1 MRAGHGSMRAAPRAG
16 EYSKWNRPRGGDGRL
31 LRASLHRNR
40 GPWNPSP
47 LAALWVLP
55 ASAKIA
61 AIAVLTGVT
70 FLGTSPDFTNYIN
83 GLPDVRLIAARP
95 TTEDTLIYAS
105 DGRTLLA
112 DLHPAGHQQFFQPI
126 AAMGKYL
133 PMAVIA
139 IEDHN
144 FYSEPG
150 VDPGALLRAA
160 VIDLRA
166 GSPVEGASTIT
177 QQLVKLTLVGN
188 EPTLSRKV
196 EEALLALEVERI
208 YSKQQILQMYLNT
221 VFFGNDA
228 YGSAA
233 AAKIYFHTQT
243 AKLDLA
249 QAAMLAGLLRDPSY
263 SNPFVNSQVAKARQ
277 GQVLDAMVRA
287 KMIRPGEGATAFAQ
301 DLSPPKH
308 IFRPEN
314 RILAPSFVRYVTD
327 QLVSRYGT
335 GATFGGGLR
344 VVTTL
349 DWVMTQKA
357 QQLIQAQVRRYSWGN
372 VHQGAMVAID
382 PHTGAILAMV
392 GSANPKANGGQ
403 YNFAVWPP
411 RNPGSSMK
419 IYTYTAA
426 IASGKFTM
434 VSPVPDQP
442 ISISQGPGQ
451 PFYTPRNYDGWL
463 HGTCQL
469 QACFLNSLNIPAVRV
484 ELGLPNGPADIAQ
497 MARKMG
503 APPWHCQDPP
513 ACQHFTSNDALS
525 SYGASLTLGG
535 WGETPLQ
542 MATGASVLAAQ
553 GVLHQPTSLR
563 SITTANGRPIYK
575 LDPKAGAKQVIDRRV
590 AYIVEQMMSDDSNRA
605 MIFGLGSDLTLPGH
619 KVASKTGTTED
630 YRDGW
635 TVGYT
640 PAIASAFWFGNAD
653 FSPMAQYL
661 EASVIAAPVWHNFME
676 WTLTNHLHRPGG
688 EWFAQPAGLNR
699 FVVAGKVQWFL
710 PGTSPYQ
717 PTPQPQGVVGTR
729 AYRKG

>member
-1 MRAGHGSMRAAPRAG
+1 
-16 EYSKWNRPRGGDGRL
+16 
-31 LRASLHRNR
+31 
-40 GPWNPSP
+40 
-47 LAALWVLP
+47 
-55 ASAKIA
+55 
-61 AIAVLTGVT
+61 
-70 FLGTSPDFTNYIN
+70 
-83 GLPDVRLIAARP
+83 
-95 TTEDTLIYAS
+95 
-105 DGRTLLA
+105 
-112 DLHPAGHQQFFQPI
+112 
-126 AAMGKYL
+126 MGKYL
-133 PMAVIA
+133 PMAAVA

-160 VIDLRA
+160 AIDLMAR
-166 GSPVEGASTIT
+166 SPVEGASTIT

-188 EPTLSRKV
+188 KPTLNRKV
-196 EEALLALEVERI
+196 EEALLAVEAERT
-208 YSKQQILQMYLNT
+208 YTKQQILEMYLNT

-228 YGSAA
+228 YGSSA
-233 AAKIYFHTQT
+233 AAKIYFHTAT
-243 AKLDLA
+243 ASLDLA

-263 SNPFVNSQVAKARQ
+263 TNPFVNWQLAKARQ
-277 GQVLDAMVRA
+277 QQVLDAMVGA
-287 KMIRPGEGATAFAQ
+287 KMIGTGAAAAAFAE
-301 DLSPPKH
+301 DLSPPNH
-308 IFRPEN
+308 IFIPDN
-314 RILAPSFVRYVTD
+314 QILAPGFVSYVTAE
-327 QLVSRYGT
+327 LVSRYGRQV
-335 GATFGGGLR
+335 TFGGGLR

-349 DWVMTQKA
+349 DWAMTQKA
-357 QQLIQAQVRRYSWGN
+357 QQLIQDQVRRYGWGN

-392 GSANPKANGGQ
+392 GSADFNSNGGQ

-434 VSPVPDQP
+434 VSRVPDRP
-442 ISISQGPGQ
+442 VSISQGPGQ
-451 PFYTPRNYDGWL
+451 PPYTPRNYDGRL

-484 ELGLPNGPADIAQ
+484 ELGLPNGPADIAE
-497 MARKMG
+497 MARNMG

-513 ACQHFTSNDALS
+513 ACQHFTDNDALS

-553 GVLHQPTSLR
+553 GVLHPPTSLA
-563 SITTANGRPIYK
+563 SITTADGQPVFK
-575 LDPKAGAKQVIDRRV
+575 LDPKAAAKQVIDPRV
-590 AYIVEQMMSDDSNRA
+590 AYIVEQMMSDDGNRA
-605 MIFGLGSDLTLPGH
+605 MIFGRGSNLTLPDH
-619 KVASKTGTTED
+619 RVASKTGTTED

-640 PAIASAFWFGNAD
+640 PAIASAFWFGNAN
-653 FSPMAQYL
+653 FTPMAQYL
-661 EASVIAAPVWHNFME
+661 EASVIAAPVWHSFME
-676 WTLTNHLHRPGG
+676 WTLSNHLQRPGN
-688 EWFAQPAGLNR
+688 EWFAEPAGLSQ

-717 PTPQPQGVVGTR
+717 ATPQPQGIVGAR
-729 AYRKG
+729 AHE

>member
-1 MRAGHGSMRAAPRAG
+1 
-16 EYSKWNRPRGGDGRL
+16 
-31 LRASLHRNR
+31 
-40 GPWNPSP
+40 
-47 LAALWVLP
+47 VVP
-55 ASAKIA
+55 ASAKIT
-61 AIAVLTGVT
+61 AIAMLVGATL
-70 FLGTSPDFTNYIN
+70 LGTSPGFSAYVNA
-83 GLPDVRLIAARP
+83 LPDVHLIAARP
-95 TTEDTLIYAS
+95 VIQDTLIYAS
-105 DGRTLLA
+105 DGTTLLA
-112 DLHPAGHQQFFQPI
+112 DLHPAGHQQYFQPLT
-126 AAMGKYL
+126 AMGRYL
-133 PMAVIA
+133 PLATVA

-150 VDPGALLRAA
+150 VDAGAMLRAA
-160 VIDLRA
+160 VIDLRSS
-166 GSPVEGASTIT
+166 SPVEGASTIT

-188 EPTLSRKV
+188 QPTLNRKV
-196 EEALLALEVERI
+196 EEALLALEVERT
-208 YSKQQILQMYLNT
+208 YTKQQILEMYLNT

-233 AAKIYFHTQT
+233 ASSIYFHTAT

-263 SNPFVNSQVAKARQ
+263 TNPFVNWQLAKARQ
-277 GQVLDAMVRA
+277 GQVLEAMARA
-287 KMIRPGEGATAFAQ
+287 KLIEPEMAAAAFTE
-301 DLSPPKH
+301 DLSPPNH
-308 IFRPEN
+308 IFVPEN
-314 RILAPSFVRYVTD
+314 RILAPGFVSYVTD

-335 GATFGGGLR
+335 ATTFGGGLV

-349 DWVMTQKA
+349 DWAMTQKA
-357 QQLIQAQVRRYSWGN
+357 QQLIQDQVSRYGWGN

-392 GSANPKANGGQ
+392 GSADPRANGGQ

-434 VSPVPDQP
+434 VSRVPDQP
-442 ISISQGPGQ
+442 VSISQGPGQ
-451 PFYTPRNYDGWL
+451 PLYTPRNYDGRL

-484 ELGLPNGPADIAQ
+484 ELGLPNGPADVAQ
-497 MARKMG
+497 MARNMG

-513 ACQHFTSNDALS
+513 ACQHFTSNDPLS

-542 MATGASVLAAQ
+542 MATGASVLATQ
-553 GVLHQPTSLR
+553 GVLHQPTSLA
-563 SITTANGRPIYK
+563 SITNAVGKLVYK
-575 LDPKAGAKQVIDRRV
+575 LDPNADAKQVVDPKV

-605 MIFGLGSDLTLPGH
+605 MIFGRGSNLTLPDH

-653 FSPMAQYL
+653 FSPMAVNL
-661 EASVIAAPVWHNFME
+661 EASVIAAPVWHSFME
-676 WTLTNHLHRPGG
+676 WSLSDELKRPGG
-688 EWFAQPAGLNR
+688 EWFATPAGLIQL
-699 FVVAGKVQWFL
+699 VVAGKVQWFL

-717 PTPQPQGVVGTR
+717 PTPPPQGIVGR
-729 AYRKG
+729 SKPS

>member
-1 MRAGHGSMRAAPRAG
+1 MRKSSSAAMGVAPSSGVRREWPKAKNG
-16 EYSKWNRPRGGDGRL
+16 RPR
-31 LRASLHRNR
+31 RASIYRKR

-55 ASAKIA
+55 ASAKIT
-61 AIAVLTGVT
+61 AIAVLLGAT
-70 FLGTSPDFTNYIN
+70 FLGTSPGFSAYIN
-83 GLPDVRLIAARP
+83 GLPDVHALAARQMSQ
-95 TTEDTLIYAS
+95 DTLIYAS
-105 DGRTLLA
+105 DGTTLLA
-112 DLHPAGHQQFFQPI
+112 DLHSPGHQQYYQPL

-133 PMAVIA
+133 PLATVA

-150 VDPGALLRAA
+150 LDAGAMLRAA

-166 GSPVEGASTIT
+166 SGPVEGASTIT

-188 EPTLSRKV
+188 QPTLSRKV
-196 EEALLALEVERI
+196 EEALLAVEVERT
-208 YSKQQILQMYLNT
+208 YTKQQILEMYLNT

-233 AAKIYFHTQT
+233 AASIYFHTPT
-243 AKLDLA
+243 TSLDLA

-263 SNPFVNSQVAKARQ
+263 TNPFVNWELAKARQ
-277 GQVLDAMVRA
+277 GQVLDAMARA
-287 KMIRPGEGATAFAQ
+287 KMIEPEMAATAFAE
-301 DLSPPKH
+301 DLSRPNH
-308 IFRPEN
+308 IFLPEN
-314 RILAPSFVRYVTD
+314 RILAPGFVSYVTG

-335 GATFGGGLR
+335 EATFGGGLR

-349 DWVMTQKA
+349 DWAMTQKA
-357 QQLIQAQVRRYSWGN
+357 QQLIQNQVSRYGWGN

-392 GSANPKANGGQ
+392 GAADPTANGGQ

-419 IYTYTAA
+419 IYTYTEA
-426 IASGKFTM
+426 IASGQFTM
-434 VSPVPDQP
+434 VSRVPDKP
-442 ISISQGPGQ
+442 VSISQGPGQ
-451 PFYTPRNYDGWL
+451 PLYTPRNYDGRL

-484 ELGLPNGPADIAQ
+484 ELGLPNGPADVAQ
-497 MARKMG
+497 MARNMG

-513 ACQHFTSNDALS
+513 ACQHFTENDPLS

-553 GVLHQPTSLR
+553 GVLHQPTSLL
-563 SITTANGRPIYK
+563 SITTAAGKPVYK
-575 LDPKAGAKQVIDRRV
+575 LDPNAAAKQVIDPRV

-605 MIFGLGSDLTLPGH
+605 MIFGRGSNLTLPDH

-640 PAIASAFWFGNAD
+640 PAIASAFWFGNAN
-653 FSPMAQYL
+653 FSPMARNL
-661 EASVIAAPVWHNFME
+661 EASVIAAPVWHSFME
-676 WTLTNHLHRPGG
+676 WSLSDHLKRPGG
-688 EWFAQPAGLNR
+688 EWFAMPAGLTQLA
-699 FVVAGKVQWFL
+699 VAGKVQWFL

-717 PTPQPQGVVGTR
+717 PTPPPQGIVGGSSHQ
-729 AYRKG
+729 KP

>member
-1 MRAGHGSMRAAPRAG
+1 MRATARVGGRGRWA
-16 EYSKWNRPRGGDGRL
+16 RPRGSNGRP
-31 LRASLHRNR
+31 LRASIYRKR

-47 LAALWVLP
+47 FAPLWVLP
-55 ASAKIA
+55 ALARIA
-61 AIAVLTGVT
+61 LVAMLTGLT
-70 FLGTSPDFTNYIN
+70 FVGTSPTFTNYVN
-83 GLPDVRLIAARP
+83 GLPDVRQIAARP
-95 TTEDTLIYAS
+95 MTEDTLIYAS
-105 DGRTLLA
+105 DGTTLLA
-112 DLHPAGHQQFFQPI
+112 DLHPSGHQQYFQPV
-126 AAMGKYL
+126 AAMGKHL
-133 PMAVIA
+133 PMAVVA

-150 VDPGALLRAA
+150 VDPSALLRATS
-160 VIDLRA
+160 VDLRA
-166 GSPVEGASTIT
+166 GSPTQGASTIT

-188 EPTLSRKV
+188 QPTLSRKI
-196 EEALLALEVERI
+196 EEALLALEVERT
-208 YSKQQILQMYLNT
+208 YSKQQILEMYLNT

-228 YGSAA
+228 YGSQAA
-233 AAKIYFHTQT
+233 ASVYFHTST

-249 QAAMLAGLLRDPSY
+249 QAAMLAGLLRDPTY
-263 SNPFVNSQVAKARQ
+263 ANPFVNPQVAKTRQ

-287 KMIRPGEGATAFAQ
+287 KMITPVEAEAARAE
-301 DLSPPKH
+301 DLSAPNH
-308 IFRPEN
+308 IFLPEN
-314 RILAPSFVRYVTD
+314 RILAPGFVSYVTGE
-327 QLVSRYGT
+327 LVARYGT
-335 GATFGGGLR
+335 VVAFGGGLR

-349 DWVMTQKA
+349 DWEMTQKA
-357 QQLIQAQVRRYSWGN
+357 QQLIQDQVNRYGWGS
-372 VHQGAMVAID
+372 VHQGAMVALD
-382 PHTGAILAMV
+382 PHTGAIMAMV
-392 GSANPKANGGQ
+392 GSANPGAYGGQ

-434 VSPVPDQP
+434 VSRIPDQP
-442 ISISQGPGQ
+442 ISISQGPGE
-451 PFYTPRNYDGWL
+451 PLYTPRNYDGRL

-484 ELGLPNGPADIAQ
+484 ELGLPNGPADVAE
-497 MARKMG
+497 MARSMG

-513 ACQHFTSNDALS
+513 ACQHFTDTDPLD

-553 GVLHQPTSLR
+553 GVLHPPTSL
-563 SITTANGRPIYK
+563 SAITTAGGKPVYK
-575 LDPKAGAKQVIDRRV
+575 LDPNSGAKQVIDPRV
-590 AYIVEQMMSDDSNRA
+590 AYIAEQMMSDDSNRA
-605 MIFGLGSDLTLPGH
+605 MIFGRGSNLTLPDH

-640 PAIASAFWFGNAD
+640 PAIATAFWFGNAD

-676 WTLTNHLHRPGG
+676 WTLSDHLKRPGG
-688 EWFAQPAGLNR
+688 EWFAEPAGLNQS
-699 FVVAGKVQWFL
+699 VVAGKVQWFL
-710 PGTSPYQ
+710 PGTSPSQ
-717 PTPQPQGVVGTR
+717 ATPQPQGIVGR
-729 AYRKG
+729 GR

>member
-1 MRAGHGSMRAAPRAG
+1 
-16 EYSKWNRPRGGDGRL
+16 
-31 LRASLHRNR
+31 
-40 GPWNPSP
+40 
-47 LAALWVLP
+47 VLP

-243 AKLDLA
+243 AKLGLA

-277 GQVLDAMVRA
+277 G
-287 KMIRPGEGATAFAQ
+287 PGAGR
-301 DLSPPKH
+301 D
-308 IFRPEN
+308 
-314 RILAPSFVRYVTD
+314 
-327 QLVSRYGT
+327 
-335 GATFGGGLR
+335 
-344 VVTTL
+344 
-349 DWVMTQKA
+349 
-357 QQLIQAQVRRYSWGN
+357 
-372 VHQGAMVAID
+372 
-382 PHTGAILAMV
+382 
-392 GSANPKANGGQ
+392 
-403 YNFAVWPP
+403 
-411 RNPGSSMK
+411 
-419 IYTYTAA
+419 
-426 IASGKFTM
+426 
-434 VSPVPDQP
+434 
-442 ISISQGPGQ
+442 
-451 PFYTPRNYDGWL
+451 
-463 HGTCQL
+463 
-469 QACFLNSLNIPAVRV
+469 
-484 ELGLPNGPADIAQ
+484 
-497 MARKMG
+497 
-503 APPWHCQDPP
+503 
-513 ACQHFTSNDALS
+513 
-525 SYGASLTLGG
+525 GAS
-535 WGETPLQ
+535 Q
-542 MATGASVLAAQ
+542 
-553 GVLHQPTSLR
+553 
-563 SITTANGRPIYK
+563 
-575 LDPKAGAKQVIDRRV
+575 
-590 AYIVEQMMSDDSNRA
+590 DDQA
-605 MIFGLGSDLTLPGH
+605 
-619 KVASKTGTTED
+619 
-630 YRDGW
+630 W
-635 TVGYT
+635 
-640 PAIASAFWFGNAD
+640 
-653 FSPMAQYL
+653 
-661 EASVIAAPVWHNFME
+661 
-676 WTLTNHLHRPGG
+676 
-688 EWFAQPAGLNR
+688 
-699 FVVAGKVQWFL
+699 
-710 PGTSPYQ
+710 
-717 PTPQPQGVVGTR
+717 
-729 AYRKG
+729 

>member
-1 MRAGHGSMRAAPRAG
+1 MSANPRAG
-16 EYSKWNRPRGGDGRL
+16 RRRWARPTGANGHP
-31 LRASLHRNR
+31 LRASLYRKR

-47 LAALWVLP
+47 LAGLWVLP

-61 AIAVLTGVT
+61 TIALLTGAT
-70 FLGTSPDFTNYIN
+70 FIGTSPALTAYIN
-83 GLPDVRLIAARP
+83 GLPDVRLIAGRP
-95 TTEDTLIYAS
+95 MTEDTLIYAS
-105 DGRTLLA
+105 DGTTLLA
-112 DLHPAGHQQFFQPI
+112 DLHPAGHQQYFQPLS
-126 AAMGKYL
+126 AMGKYL
-133 PMAVIA
+133 PMAAVA

-150 VDPGALLRAA
+150 VDLGALLRAA
-160 VIDLRA
+160 AIDLHAR
-166 GSPVEGASTIT
+166 SPVEGASTIT

-188 EPTLSRKV
+188 QPTLSRKV
-196 EEALLALEVERI
+196 EEALLALEVDRT
-208 YSKQQILQMYLNT
+208 YTKQQILEMYLNT

-233 AAKIYFHTQT
+233 AAKIYFHTP
-243 AKLDLA
+243 AASLDLA
-249 QAAMLAGLLRDPSY
+249 EAAMLAGLLRDPTY
-263 SNPFVNSQVAKARQ
+263 TNPFVNWQLAKARQ
-277 GQVLDAMVRA
+277 WQVLDAMVRA
-287 KMIRPGEGATAFAQ
+287 NMIGTGAAAAAFAE
-301 DLSPPKH
+301 DLSPPNH
-308 IFRPEN
+308 IFIPEN
-314 RILAPSFVRYVTD
+314 RILAPGFVSYVTD
-327 QLVSRYGT
+327 ELVSRYGT
-335 GATFGGGLR
+335 HVTFGGGLR

-349 DWVMTQKA
+349 DWAMTQKA
-357 QQLIQAQVRRYSWGN
+357 QQLIQDQVRRYGWGN

-392 GSANPKANGGQ
+392 GSADANSNGGR

-434 VSPVPDQP
+434 VSRVPDRP
-442 ISISQGPGQ
+442 VSISQGPGQ
-451 PFYTPRNYDGWL
+451 PRYTPRNYDGRL

-484 ELGLPNGPADIAQ
+484 ELGLPNGPADVAQ
-497 MARKMG
+497 MARNMG

-513 ACQHFTSNDALS
+513 ACQHFTDNDPLS

-553 GVLHQPTSLR
+553 GVLHPPTSLA
-563 SITTANGRPIYK
+563 SITTADGQPVYK
-575 LDPKAGAKQVIDRRV
+575 LDPNAAAKQVIDPRV

-605 MIFGLGSDLTLPGH
+605 MIFGRGSNLTLPDH

-640 PAIASAFWFGNAD
+640 PAIASAFWFGNAN

-661 EASVIAAPVWHNFME
+661 EASVIAAPVWHSFME
-676 WTLTNHLHRPGG
+676 WTLSNHLKRPGG
-688 EWFAQPAGLNR
+688 EWFAKPAGLSQL
-699 FVVAGKVQWFL
+699 VVAGKVQWFL

-717 PTPQPQGVVGTR
+717 PTPQPQGIVGVR
-729 AYRKG
+729 VSR

>member
-1 MRAGHGSMRAAPRAG
+1 MRPAPRAG
-16 EYSKWNRPRGGDGRL
+16 GHRWARPRGSNGQL
-31 LRASLHRNR
+31 LRASIYRKR

-47 LAALWVLP
+47 LAAFWVLP
-55 ASAKIA
+55 ATVKIA
-61 AIAVLTGVT
+61 VIAVLTGAT
-70 FLGTSPDFTNYIN
+70 FFGTSPGFTAYIN
-83 GLPDVRLIAARP
+83 GLPDVGLIAARP
-95 TTEDTLIYAS
+95 MTEDTLIYAS
-105 DGRTLLA
+105 DGTTVLA
-112 DLHPAGHQQFFQPI
+112 DLHPAGHQQYFQPL

-133 PMAVIA
+133 PMAAVA
-139 IEDHN
+139 IEDRN

-150 VDPGALLRAA
+150 VDLGALLRAA
-160 VIDLRA
+160 SIDLRA

-177 QQLVKLTLVGN
+177 QQLVKLILVGN
-188 EPTLSRKV
+188 QPTLSRKV
-196 EEALLALEVERI
+196 EEALLALEVDRT
-208 YSKQQILQMYLNT
+208 YSKQQILGMYLNT

-228 YGSAA
+228 YGSGA
-233 AAKIYFHTQT
+233 AAKIYFHTAT
-243 AKLDLA
+243 ASLDLA
-249 QAAMLAGLLRDPSY
+249 QAAMLAGLLRDPTY
-263 SNPFVNSQVAKARQ
+263 TNPFVNSQAAKARQ

-287 KMIRPGEGATAFAQ
+287 NMIGPRQAAAASAE
-301 DLSPPKH
+301 DLSPPNH
-308 IFRPEN
+308 LFPPEN
-314 RILAPSFVRYVTD
+314 TILAPGFVSYVTD
-327 QLVSRYGT
+327 ELVSRYGT
-335 GATFGGGLR
+335 EVTFGGGLR

-357 QQLIQAQVRRYSWGN
+357 QQLIQEQVSRYGWGN

-382 PHTGAILAMV
+382 PHTGGILAMV
-392 GSANPKANGGQ
+392 GSADPRANGGQ

-419 IYTYTAA
+419 IFTYTAA

-451 PFYTPRNYDGWL
+451 PLYTPRNYDGRL

-497 MARKMG
+497 MARNMG

-513 ACQHFTSNDALS
+513 ACQHFTDNDALS

-553 GVLHQPTSLR
+553 GVLHQPTSLA
-563 SITTANGRPIYK
+563 SITTADGQPVYK
-575 LDPKAGAKQVIDRRV
+575 LDPNASAKQVVDPRV

-605 MIFGLGSDLTLPGH
+605 MIFGRGSNLTLPDH

-676 WTLTNHLHRPGG
+676 WTLSDYLKRPGG
-688 EWFAQPAGLNR
+688 EWFAEPPGLSQ
-699 FVVAGKVQWFL
+699 VIVAGKVQWFL

-717 PTPQPQGVVGTR
+717 RTPPPQGIVGAR
-729 AYRKG
+729 ALQKS

>member
-1 MRAGHGSMRAAPRAG
+1 MRGAPRASG
-16 EYSKWNRPRGGDGRL
+16 RQEPRPRRSNGQL
-31 LRASLHRNR
+31 LRAGIYRER

-47 LAALWVLP
+47 LAGFWVVP

-61 AIAVLTGVT
+61 VIGLVLGIT
-70 FLGTSPDFTNYIN
+70 FLGTSPGVTAYIN
-83 GLPDVRLIAARP
+83 GLPDVRLVAALP
-95 TTEDTLIYAS
+95 LAQDTMIYAS
-105 DGRTLLA
+105 DGTTLLA
-112 DLHPAGHQQFFQPI
+112 DLHPSGHQQYYQPL
-126 AAMGKYL
+126 AAMGKFL
-133 PMAVIA
+133 PMAAVA

-160 VIDLRA
+160 EVDLRA
-166 GSPVEGASTIT
+166 GRPVEGASTIT
-177 QQLVKLTLVGN
+177 QQLVKLTVVGN
-188 EPTLSRKV
+188 QPTLSRKV
-196 EEALLALEVERI
+196 EEALLALEVERT
-208 YSKQQILQMYLNT
+208 YSKQQILEMYLNR

-233 AAKIYFHTQT
+233 AAKIYFHTT
-243 AKLDLA
+243 PANLDLA

-263 SNPFVNSQVAKARQ
+263 SNSFVNSSLAKARQ

-287 KMIRPGEGATAFAQ
+287 RMISTRQAATALAE
-301 DLSPPKH
+301 DLSAPNH
-308 IFRPEN
+308 IFLPEN
-314 RILAPSFVRYVTD
+314 VILAPGFVSFVTD
-327 QLVSRYGT
+327 ELVSRLGPAVTY
-335 GATFGGGLR
+335 GGGLR

-349 DWVMTQKA
+349 DWAMQQEA
-357 QQLIQAQVRRYSWGN
+357 QQLIQAQVSRYGWGN

-392 GSANPKANGGQ
+392 GSADIRANGGQ

-419 IYTYTAA
+419 IFTYTAA

-434 VSPVPDQP
+434 VSRVPDRP
-442 ISISQGPGQ
+442 VSVSQGPGQ
-451 PFYTPRNYDGWL
+451 QPYTPRNYDGRL

-484 ELGLPNGPADIAQ
+484 ELGLPNGPADVAQ
-497 MARKMG
+497 MARTMG

-513 ACQHFTSNDALS
+513 ACQHFTDNDQLS

-553 GVLHQPTSLR
+553 GVLHKPTSLA
-563 SITTANGRPIYK
+563 SITTAGGRLFYK
-575 LDPKAGAKQVIDRRV
+575 PNLSAGGKQVIDPRV

-605 MIFGLGSDLTLPGH
+605 MIFGRGSNLTLPDH
-619 KVASKTGTTED
+619 RVASKTGTTED

-640 PAIASAFWFGNAD
+640 PAVATAFWFGNAN
-653 FSPMAQYL
+653 FSPMARNL
-661 EASVIAAPVWHNFME
+661 EASVIAAPVWHAFME
-676 WTLTNHLHRPGG
+676 WTLSVHLKRPGS
-688 EWFAQPAGLNR
+688 EWFAKPPGLVQS
-699 FVVAGKVQWFL
+699 VVAGKVQWFL

-717 PTPQPQGVVGTR
+717 LTPQPQGIVGGTR
-729 AYRKG
+729 EKT

>member
-1 MRAGHGSMRAAPRAG
+1 MRRVGHPSKATPRRDG
-16 EYSKWNRPRGGDGRL
+16 YSHWTRPRSDSGQL
-31 LRASLHRNR
+31 LRASIYRTR

-47 LAALWVLP
+47 TAGLWVLT
-55 ASAKIA
+55 AAAKIA
-61 AIAVLTGVT
+61 AIAVLCAATY
-70 FLGTSPDFTNYIN
+70 FGTSPGFTAYIN
-83 GLPDVRLIAARP
+83 GLPDVHLIASRQV
-95 TTEDTLIYAS
+95 TEDTVIYAS
-105 DGRTLLA
+105 DAKTILA
-112 DLHPAGHQQFFQPI
+112 DLHPAGHQQYLEPLS
-126 AAMGKYL
+126 AMGTNL

-150 VDPGALLRAA
+150 IDVGAMLRAA
-160 VIDLRA
+160 EIDLRA
-166 GSPVEGASTIT
+166 GVPVEGASTIT
-177 QQLVKLTLVGN
+177 QQLVKITLVGN
-188 EPTLSRKV
+188 QATLSRKI
-196 EEALLALEVERI
+196 EEALLALEVERT
-208 YSKQQILQMYLNT
+208 YSKQRILEMYLNT

-228 YGSAA
+228 YGAAA
-233 AAKIYFHTQT
+233 AAKIYFHTVP

-249 QAAMLAGLLRDPSY
+249 QAAMLAGLLRDPTY
-263 SNPFVNSQVAKARQ
+263 TNPFVNTGYAKARQ

-287 KMIRPGEGATAFAQ
+287 KLVGQAEADAASTE
-301 DLSPPKH
+301 DLSQPNH
-308 IFRPEN
+308 IFMPEN
-314 RILAPSFVRYVTD
+314 TILAPGFVSYVTAE
-327 QLVSRYGT
+327 LVARYGAA
-335 GATFGGGLR
+335 ATYGGGLR

-349 DWVMTQKA
+349 DWSMTEEA
-357 QQLIQAQVRRYSWGN
+357 QQLIEAQVSRYAWGN

-382 PHTGAILAMV
+382 PHSGAILAMV
-392 GSANPKANGGQ
+392 GSANPSAYGGQ

-419 IYTYTAA
+419 IYTYTEA

-434 VSPVPDQP
+434 VSPIRDQP

-451 PFYTPRNYDGWL
+451 PLYTPKNYDGRL

-469 QACFLNSLNIPAVRV
+469 QACFLNSFNIPAVRV
-484 ELGLPNGPADIAQ
+484 ELGLPNGPADVAQ
-497 MARKMG
+497 MARTMG
-503 APPWHCQDPP
+503 APPWHCDDPP
-513 ACQHFTSNDALS
+513 ACTKFTSNDPLS

-553 GVLHQPTSLR
+553 GVLHPPTSLL
-563 SITTANGRPIYK
+563 SITTAAGKPVYK
-575 LDPKAGAKQVIDRRV
+575 LDPNAGAKQVIDPKV

-605 MIFGLGSDLTLPGH
+605 LVFGRGSNLTLPDH

-640 PAIASAFWFGNAD
+640 PAIATAFWMGNAD

-661 EASVIAAPVWHNFME
+661 EASVIAAPVWHTFME
-676 WTLTNHLHRPGG
+676 WTLNQDLKRPGG
-688 EWFAQPAGLNR
+688 EWFAEPAGLTQLY
-699 FVVAGKVQWFL
+699 VAGKVQWFL

-717 PTPQPQGVVGTR
+717 PTPPPQGIVAAR
-729 AYRKG
+729 APQGP

>member
-1 MRAGHGSMRAAPRAG
+1 MRAAPRAG

-61 AIAVLTGVT
+61 AVAVLTGVT
-70 FLGTSPDFTNYIN
+70 FLGTSPGFTNYIN

-105 DGRTLLA
+105 DGTTLLA

-150 VDPGALLRAA
+150 VDTGALLRAA
-160 VIDLRA
+160 AIDVRA

-177 QQLVKLTLVGN
+177 QQLVKLALVGN

-196 EEALLALEVERI
+196 KEALLALEVERI

-287 KMIRPGEGATAFAQ
+287 KMLRPGERAAAFAE

-314 RILAPSFVRYVTD
+314 RILAPGFVRYVTD

-335 GATFGGGLR
+335 GVTFGGGLR

-357 QQLIQAQVRRYSWGN
+357 QQLIQDQVRRYGWGN
-372 VHQGAMVAID
+372 VHQGAMVAIN

-392 GSANPKANGGQ
+392 GSADPKANGGQ
-403 YNFAVWPP
+403 YDFAVWPP

-419 IYTYTAA
+419 IYNYTAA

-434 VSPVPDQP
+434 VSRIPDQP

-484 ELGLPNGPADIAQ
+484 ELGLPNGPADVAQ
-497 MARKMG
+497 MARNMG

-513 ACQHFTSNDALS
+513 ACQHFTNNDALS

-553 GVLHQPTSLR
+553 GILHQPTSLA
-563 SITTANGRPIYK
+563 SITTADGRPVYK
-575 LDPKAGAKQVIDRRV
+575 LDPKAAAKQVVDRRV

-605 MIFGLGSDLTLPGH
+605 LIFGLGSNLTLPDH

-653 FSPMAQYL
+653 FSPMAQNL

-676 WTLTNHLHRPGG
+676 WTLSNHLHRPGG
-688 EWFAQPAGLNR
+688 EWFAQPAGLNQ

-717 PTPQPQGVVGTR
+717 PTPPPQGVVR
-729 AYRKG
+729 ARARK

>member
-1 MRAGHGSMRAAPRAG
+1 MRAGHGSMRARPRAR
-16 EYSKWNRPRGGDGRL
+16 EYSKWNRPRGSDGRL
-31 LRASLHRNR
+31 LRASLHRKR

-61 AIAVLTGVT
+61 ALALLTGVA
-70 FLGTSPDFTNYIN
+70 FLGTSPAFTNYVN
-83 GLPDVRLIAARP
+83 GLPDVRLIAALP
-95 TTEDTLIYAS
+95 MTEDTLIYAS
-105 DGRTLLA
+105 DGTTLLA
-112 DLHPAGHQQFFQPI
+112 DLHAPGHQQFSQPI

-150 VDPGALLRAA
+150 VDAGALLRAA
-160 VIDLRA
+160 AIDVRA
-166 GSPVEGASTIT
+166 RSPVEGASTIT
-177 QQLVKLTLVGN
+177 QQLVKLALVGN

-196 EEALLALEVERI
+196 REALLALEVERI
-208 YSKQQILQMYLNT
+208 YSKPQILQMYLNT

-228 YGSAA
+228 YGGAA

-243 AKLDLA
+243 ARLDLA

-263 SNPFVNSQVAKARQ
+263 SNPFANTKVAKVRQ

-287 KMIRPGEGATAFAQ
+287 KMITPAEGAAAFAE

-314 RILAPSFVRYVTD
+314 RILAPGFVRFVTD

-335 GATFGGGLR
+335 GVTFGGGLR

-357 QQLIQAQVRRYSWGN
+357 QQLIQDQVRRYGWGN
-372 VHQGAMVAID
+372 VHQGAMVAIN

-392 GSANPKANGGQ
+392 GSADPKANGGQ

-419 IYTYTAA
+419 IYNYTAA
-426 IASGKFTM
+426 IASGQFTM
-434 VSPVPDQP
+434 VSRIPDQP
-442 ISISQGPGQ
+442 ISISQGLGQ

-484 ELGLPNGPADIAQ
+484 ELGLPNGPADVAK
-497 MARKMG
+497 MARSMG

-513 ACQHFTSNDALS
+513 ACQHFTNNDALS

-553 GVLHQPTSLR
+553 GVLHQPTSLAL
-563 SITTANGRPIYK
+563 ITTADGRPVYK

-590 AYIVEQMMSDDSNRA
+590 AYIVEQMMSDDTNRA
-605 MIFGLGSDLTLPGH
+605 MIFGLGSNLTLPDH

-635 TVGYT
+635 TIGYT

-653 FSPMAQYL
+653 FSPMAQNL

-676 WTLTNHLHRPGG
+676 WTLSNHLHRPGG
-688 EWFAQPAGLNR
+688 EWFAQPAGLNQL
-699 FVVAGKVQWFL
+699 VVAGKVQWFL

-717 PTPQPQGVVGTR
+717 PTPQPQGVIRGR
-729 AYRKG
+729 R